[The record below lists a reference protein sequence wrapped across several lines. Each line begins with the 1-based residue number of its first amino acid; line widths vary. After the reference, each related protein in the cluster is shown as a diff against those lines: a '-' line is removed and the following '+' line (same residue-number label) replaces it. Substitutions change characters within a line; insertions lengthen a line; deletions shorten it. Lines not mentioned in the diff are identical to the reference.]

1 MYDKSLPPPSASS
14 LVGDGD
20 DISGNEHPRAC
31 AHLPESSSTMRQTP
45 IINASG
51 RRSLRPKL
59 NVKTAAIISVLVFC
73 AVYST
78 LLDLHYQ
85 QMYQR
90 LYNDRDVSSFDAPQQ
105 EEVGAT
111 HREEEDGQ
119 NSSLGIGAQYHHQQV
134 QQQQEQQNN
143 TKDLPKHAT
152 PSFKVDAY
160 SFPTVQERLQ
170 YYMGDWFNKTGWS
183 VPDCSFVK
191 EEHNHNNV
199 VYDQVHL
206 LTTTTIKQCMYSG
219 LSTSKNNI
227 GNTYCK
233 DAYSFINTTE
243 ASRSGRDD
251 AHWLFGFG
259 DGIAELGNQLP
270 IITKARPSLLSSD
283 HPKTP
288 LWLLNKNRHYGELD
302 RYHNEVVHGEKGE
315 VPWSEKIP
323 KLFWRGSTTGNRAR
337 QPGHRLDFLTQWVH
351 HNDDKIDIGFNN
363 IVQMTSKFQHEYIER
378 HYSDKGKRTR
388 KWTSLHDMNRYKYL
402 LSIEGNDVAS
412 GLKWMLYSNS
422 VVFMSRPTVAT
433 WAMED
438 LLIPFVHYIPVANDY
453 SNLLAMVHWA
463 EEHDDACQEISR
475 RATEYIEHLWISDQ
489 AKRDTELLQKEMAT
503 MYTDQFDHALSRCSS
518 KVADE
523 SVKDP

>member
-14 LVGDGD
+14 LLVGDGD
-20 DISGNEHPRAC
+20 DSSDNVHLRAC
-31 AHLPESSSTMRQTP
+31 VHLPQSSSTMRQTP

-51 RRSLRPKL
+51 RRSMRQKL

-78 LLDLHYQ
+78 LLDFHYQ

-90 LYNDRDVSSFDAPQQ
+90 LYSDRGVSSFDAPHQ
-105 EEVGAT
+105 EEVDAP

-119 NSSLGIGAQYHHQQV
+119 NRSLGIGTQDHLQQVVVQQEQV
-134 QQQQEQQNN
+134 QQNSTGDSSN
-143 TKDLPKHAT
+143 AT
-152 PSFKVDAY
+152 SSFKVDAY

-170 YYMGDWFNKTGWS
+170 YYMGDWFNKTDWS
-183 VPDCSFVK
+183 VPDCSLIK
-191 EEHNHNNV
+191 EEHNHSNIA
-199 VYDQVHL
+199 DRDCL
-206 LTTTTIKQCMYSG
+206 ITTQTIKECMYRG
-219 LSTSKNNI
+219 LSTPNSI

-243 ASRSGRDD
+243 ASRGDD
-251 AHWLFGFG
+251 ASWLFSFG
-259 DGIAELGNQLP
+259 DKVAELGNQLP
-270 IITKARPSLLSSD
+270 IIYKARPSLLSSD
-283 HPKTP
+283 LPKTP
-288 LWLLNKNRHYGELD
+288 LWLLNKNRHYRELD
-302 RYHNEVVHGEKGE
+302 RYHNEIIGSEQGE

-323 KLFWRGSTTGNRAR
+323 KLFWRGSTTGNRAE
-337 QPGHRLDFLTQWVH
+337 LLTQWVH
-351 HNDDKIDIGFNN
+351 HNNEKIDIGFNN
-363 IVQMTSKFQHEYIER
+363 VVQRKNKFQREYIER
-378 HYSDKGKRTR
+378 YYSKKGEGVQGRE
-388 KWTSLHDMNRYKYL
+388 SLHEMNRYKYL

-422 VVFMSRPTVAT
+422 VVFMARPTVAT

-489 AKRDTELLQKEMAT
+489 AKRDTELLQEAMVT
-503 MYTDQFDHALSRCSS
+503 MYTDQFDHALSQCR
-518 KVADE
+518 KTDE
-523 SVKDP
+523 